1 MMNCDKA
8 KQLLSD
14 YLDNTLE
21 PEVKK
26 EIEEFL
32 ESNSECKEIFADAL
46 SIQSQLKS
54 LSRVTPTTEFEVNL
68 RNKIIALN
76 SNDSK
81 QVSFNKKGLSL
92 AFSGAVLVTAVYMF
106 VFTDFGIQ
114 QNISD
119 EILPSSTISTSKPS
133 ANVPKVQVN
142 SEQENEQNPVA
153 ETDSVKN
160 LPEKIDNSKLH
171 YTGEGD

>member
-14 YLDNTLE
+14 YIDNTLE

-26 EIEEFL
+26 EIDDFL
-32 ESNSECKEIFADAL
+32 ESNSECKEIFADVL
-46 SIQSQLKS
+46 SLQNQLKS
-54 LSRVTPTTEFEVNL
+54 LSRVTPTSEFEINL

-76 SNDSK
+76 SNDVR

-92 AFSGAVLVTAVYMF
+92 AFSGAVLITAVYMF

-119 EILPSSTISTSKPS
+119 EILPSSTITTSKPS
-133 ANVPKVQVN
+133 PTVSKEQVN
-142 SEQENEQNPVA
+142 TDQENEQNPVTEA
-153 ETDSVKN
+153 DSLNN
-160 LPEKIDNSKLH
+160 LPEKVDNAKIH
-171 YTGEGD
+171 FTGEGD

>member
-26 EIEEFL
+26 EIDDFL
-32 ESNSECKEIFADAL
+32 ENNSECKEIFTDAL
-46 SIQSQLKS
+46 SVQNQLKS
-54 LSRVTPTTEFEVNL
+54 LSRVTPTAEFEVNL

-76 SNDSK
+76 SNDVK

-92 AFSGAVLVTAVYMF
+92 AFSGAVLITAVYMF
-106 VFTDFGIQ
+106 VFTDFGVQ
-114 QNISD
+114 QSISD
-119 EILPSSTISTSKPS
+119 EILPSSTISTPKPS
-133 ANVPKVQVN
+133 ANVSKEQVKTD
-142 SEQENEQNPVA
+142 QENEQNPVA
-153 ETDSVKN
+153 ETDSLKN
-160 LPEKIDNSKLH
+160 LPEKVDNSKIHL
-171 YTGEGD
+171 TGEGD